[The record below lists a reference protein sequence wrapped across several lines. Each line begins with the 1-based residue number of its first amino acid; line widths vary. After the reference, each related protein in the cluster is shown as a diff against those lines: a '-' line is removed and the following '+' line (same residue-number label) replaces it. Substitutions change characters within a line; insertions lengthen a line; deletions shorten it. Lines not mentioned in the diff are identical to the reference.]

1 MKRTMILFALAA
13 GILVFGMT
21 AFAHHSIGA
30 TYDGTKEVKLVGKIV
45 EFDFRN
51 PHAFVHVEAPDAAGK
66 MQRWAVEWGGAG
78 ALGSQGVTRTTLK
91 AGDEVTIT
99 GNPARNAAAGV
110 YRVKMNTLFR
120 KSDGFGWGTK
130 PGEVID

>member
-1 MKRTMILFALAA
+1 MKRNLSLLVVA
-13 GILVFGMT
+13 GMLIFGLT
-21 AFAHHSIGA
+21 AYAHHSIGA
-30 TYDGTKEVKLVGKIV
+30 TYDSTKEVTLNGKIV
-45 EFDFRN
+45 QFDFRN

-78 ALGSQGVTRTTLK
+78 ALGGQGVTRNTLK
-91 AGDEVTIT
+91 FGDVVVIK
-99 GNPARNAAAGV
+99 GNPARSTDAEV
-110 YRVKMNTLFR
+110 HRVKMNTLFR

>member
-1 MKRTMILFALAA
+1 MKRNLTLFVSA
-13 GILVFGMT
+13 GILLFGLS
-21 AFAHHSIGA
+21 AYAHHSIGA
-30 TYDGTKEVKLVGKIV
+30 TYDSTKEVKLVGKIV

-51 PHAFVHVEAPDAAGK
+51 PHAFVHVEAPDADGK

-78 ALGSQGVTRTTLK
+78 ALGGQGVTRNTLK

-99 GNPARNAAAGV
+99 GNPARSAAAGV
-110 YRVKMNTLFR
+110 HRVKMNTLLR
-120 KSDGFGWGTK
+120 KRDGFGWGTK